1 MHNYQ
6 EDFLQLSI
14 EQQVL
19 GFGSFELKS
28 GRISPYFFNAGRYSD
43 GRSLALVGRCY
54 AAAILESNLE
64 FDMIFGPAYKG
75 IPLGAVVCSALYEQ
89 HGVNVPFAYNRKETK
104 GHGEGGNLVGAKFEG
119 KVLILDDVI
128 SAGTSVRESMG
139 WIEDAGAGVAGLAIA
154 LDRQERGIGSLSA
167 VQEIE
172 ENHSIP
178 VISIVNLD
186 ELIHFLD
193 QRNSPDVDLHA
204 IRMYREAYGV

>member
-139 WIEDAGAGVAGLAIA
+139 WIEGAGAGVAGLAIA
-154 LDRQERGIGSLSA
+154 LDRQERGTGSLSA

>member
-19 GFGSFELKS
+19 DFGSFELKS

-43 GRSLALVGRCY
+43 GRSLAVVGRCY
-54 AAAILESNLE
+54 AAAILGSNLE

-89 HGVNVPFAYNRKETK
+89 HGVSVPFAYNRKETK
-104 GHGEGGNLVGAKFEG
+104 DHGEGGNLVGAKLEG

-139 WIEDAGAGVAGLAIA
+139 WIEGADAGVAGVAIA
-154 LDRQERGIGSLSA
+154 LDRQERGTGSLSA